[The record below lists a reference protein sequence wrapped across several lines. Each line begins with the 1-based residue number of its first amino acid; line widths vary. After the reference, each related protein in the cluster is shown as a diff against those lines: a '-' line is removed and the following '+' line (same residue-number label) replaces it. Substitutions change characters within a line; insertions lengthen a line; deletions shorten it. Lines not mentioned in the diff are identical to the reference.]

1 MPAGSPR
8 DARYRPHRARE
19 PSPARP
25 LRSGCCAS
33 SDDDEGATNLV
44 SSAQI
49 SAQRVSVNAKQAI
62 FFEFIGSDEIGREA
76 PTQPLSHRHA
86 HRDAQLAHAE
96 RARAN
101 AHARTHT
108 HRPTS
113 PRARA
118 PGVRERK
125 KKKRRRLL
133 SNGEGRSPLV
143 QSDRSAVGSEDRPRA
158 ES

>member
-25 LRSGCCAS
+25 LPFGVLCELRRGRFP
-33 SDDDEGATNLV
+33 TK
-44 SSAQI
+44 SSAHI
-49 SAQRVSVNAKQAI
+49 SAQHVSVNAKQAI

-125 KKKRRRLL
+125 KKKRKRRLL